1 MGHIQKRTQAGT
13 LRWRARYRSPDGV
26 ERSRSFTRRA
36 DAERFLAEVETDKV
50 RGTWTNP
57 ALAQIRFDRWA
68 DQWLRTT
75 THLKPKTLV
84 GYESML
90 RNRLLPW
97 FGQMPICEIRPILIR
112 EWMSSLQ
119 LRGLSASSCRQA
131 YHLLAA
137 ILRAAVED
145 GRLPTTPCVGI
156 KLPRLPQV
164 EMAYLHPGQLRELL
178 SVIDPSH
185 RLFVEVLAI
194 GGLRFGEVT
203 ALRHGRCDPGRS

>member
-84 GYESML
+84 GYESMFCGTDSC
-90 RNRLLPW
+90 RGSARCRSARSGRSSSARWTIAPAARSERIELPA
-97 FGQMPICEIRPILIR
+97 GIPPPRSHPPRPPSKTDVFR
-112 EWMSSLQ
+112 RHHASE
-119 LRGLSASSCRQA
+119 SSC
-131 YHLLAA
+131 
-137 ILRAAVED
+137 
-145 GRLPTTPCVGI
+145 
-156 KLPRLPQV
+156 
-164 EMAYLHPGQLRELL
+164 
-178 SVIDPSH
+178 
-185 RLFVEVLAI
+185 
-194 GGLRFGEVT
+194 
-203 ALRHGRCDPGRS
+203 PGRRRSRWPTSTLVNSENFSL